1 MGNLLL
7 QFEANSKDGIK
18 DLLRYNLGTK
28 FTDEGCISVTECP
41 SFVQIR
47 LKDVTREGED
57 LYWVKAVRGQSH
69 TILKRILVTV
79 VNYII
84 TSVGTDA
91 TFCVDI
97 IKYTAVEMF
106 RKENGSYK
114 YIAAYMN
121 PIVTPV
127 KDEYEE
133 RFTVENGSL
142 VLQKVQPNDT
152 GRYRLKLNHHTEF
165 TREIELTVTVL
176 SSLFLFLWGEHLF
189 EQTFTIHLVMKWIL
203 CVAFLAVSLPI
214 TGAFLASVTTA
225 ADSISVQVGKD
236 VTLWSKI
243 SNCSSLDI
251 AKMDK
256 NGKPTKIANFMGNEV
271 TILDPEYKD
280 HLHREPSGALL
291 LKIVQRKH
299 EGTFTVERCSDSSC
313 NCCSQAC

>member
-84 TSVGTDA
+84 ASVGTDA

-165 TREIELTVTVL
+165 TREIELTVTGPQCWESPWASCCPGWSPNAGNQELDGSV
-176 SSLFLFLWGEHLF
+176 WG
-189 EQTFTIHLVMKWIL
+189 W
-203 CVAFLAVSLPI
+203 
-214 TGAFLASVTTA
+214 
-225 ADSISVQVGKD
+225 
-236 VTLWSKI
+236 VTLPWRGGPSK
-243 SNCSSLDI
+243 
-251 AKMDK
+251 
-256 NGKPTKIANFMGNEV
+256 KIPN
-271 TILDPEYKD
+271 
-280 HLHREPSGALL
+280 H
-291 LKIVQRKH
+291 
-299 EGTFTVERCSDSSC
+299 
-313 NCCSQAC
+313 